1 MLNSI
6 QEWFSCS
13 ATPCGS
19 DESLI
24 AFGVPSFAA
33 FNKLLMNGGLNDVAP
48 V

>member
-1 MLNSI
+1 VVFLFGHTV
-6 QEWFSCS
+6 WR
-13 ATPCGS
+13 